1 MQCAASASGRV
12 MLKEP
17 RKDLASPV
25 LELATTTA
33 SMCSPRMNTS
43 KIHPSWNSNRVAME
57 NQGEDLVRKANTI
70 RRDAAFV
77 NRYMYG
83 FVWVR
88 SSTCFCCRPF
98 DTVRRMK
105 KLSSIL
111 ATVVVLS
118 LAAYAASISGTW
130 NAKVD
135 LGGQGGTPTFVL
147 KQDGEKL
154 TGTYS
159 GALGDAPLTGTVKG
173 NAVMFDFDA
182 QGAKVHYEGKLNAD
196 GTQMEGTCDYGGP
209 TPRNLSAA
217 EKAGKKKK

>member
-1 MQCAASASGRV
+1 
-12 MLKEP
+12 
-17 RKDLASPV
+17 
-25 LELATTTA
+25 
-33 SMCSPRMNTS
+33 
-43 KIHPSWNSNRVAME
+43 
-57 NQGEDLVRKANTI
+57 
-70 RRDAAFV
+70 
-77 NRYMYG
+77 
-83 FVWVR
+83 
-88 SSTCFCCRPF
+88 
-98 DTVRRMK
+98 MK

-196 GTQMEGTCDYGGP
+196 GTQMEGTCDYGGQASG
-209 TPRNLSAA
+209 TFTATKKA
-217 EKAGKKKK
+217 EK